1 MSDDSRATVSG
12 IVERLLATTMPGQ
25 AVSLDTV
32 GDVVGS
38 LPVTYEQI
46 GAIIDA
52 LEGAGR
58 TIAQAEI
65 DVADA
70 LRRVLSAAREA
81 RAAGSATPSVQQLQQ
96 ATGLDRTT
104 VLASLR
110 FADTL
115 KR

>member
-1 MSDDSRATVSG
+1 MAG
-12 IVERLLATTMPGQ
+12 IVERLLATTMPGD
-25 AVSLDTV
+25 AVSLDTIGDAV
-32 GDVVGS
+32 GTE
-38 LPVTYEQI
+38 PVTYEQI
-46 GAIIDA
+46 GTIIDA

-58 TIAQAEI
+58 TIARAEV
-65 DVADA
+65 DVTNA
-70 LRRVLSAAREA
+70 LRRVLAAAREA
-81 RAAGSATPSVQQLQQ
+81 RATGSATPGVHQLQE